1 MCIASQCIASRVTN
15 NIFSARLFCEAQKD
29 TVDVIETRYL
39 SLQLI
44 DYRRS
49 EYWVS
54 VPSTSLF
61 TGNKPNRDKKK
72 CDEYYPKHYDDTTE
86 DIPLLTETLKKY
98 HTSSWTLTQWTLTLH
113 RFPVPVLWIFI
124 REDSKK
130 MCRFS
135 NFSVPLLLGSCN
147 EQRLQYS
154 AFTPGFG
161 CCPVPVNEAPRG
173 MIKITELGCRKWEI
187 KEDFALLPRIQ
198 LTTVLRMWINSI
210 RNTIQRTTGNVSS
223 FLTTIIQ
230 LQECAIESSSKIL
243 IGDQKRRKFQFE

>member
-1 MCIASQCIASRVTN
+1 MDQRRFNIADLNSHSNFKHEDNPKAKS
-15 NIFSARLFCEAQKD
+15 
-29 TVDVIETRYL
+29 TRI
-39 SLQLI
+39 I
-44 DYRRS
+44 DSGRT
-49 EYWVS
+49 EYV
-54 VPSTSLF
+54 
-61 TGNKPNRDKKK
+61 KPNRDKKK

-173 MIKITELGCRKWEI
+173 MIKIT
-187 KEDFALLPRIQ
+187 
-198 LTTVLRMWINSI
+198 
-210 RNTIQRTTGNVSS
+210 
-223 FLTTIIQ
+223 
-230 LQECAIESSSKIL
+230 SSSDPTHHRFAYV
-243 IGDQKRRKFQFE
+243 DQFYTEHNPTNNWQCVVIFNNNHPAPGMRD